1 MKLWILKD
9 EDVLP
14 TTGWED
20 AFIIAVN
27 REKASTAFSNVP
39 KIWSRLKNFNLEE
52 VYEDLFIIGLA
63 VYSVDKRV
71 SRREFADC
79 WTRELEVCI
88 PVIQYEIWEKTESK
102 WNQLLSFLTGD
113 HWVITFRKTNQVWK
127 SCLCKRR
134 SYTDISKNDCVSLFS
149 GGLDSY
155 CGAIRL
161 LDEGKSPCLIG
172 HNEYPK
178 LRYKQEEFCN
188 TFKTI
193 YPLQHPM
200 FISFTAGARMPRKMS
215 GEGLEGVENTSR
227 GRSLL
232 FLCTAVS
239 IAGAMGE
246 KIPVYIPENGFI
258 GLNVAL
264 TNNRL
269 GSCSTR
275 TTHPAFLN
283 ALRDLLGEVGIY
295 NPIENFFAFMTKRE
309 IVRLVKDSDAFLAHY
324 METISCSHP
333 CQPRYARIGSREY
346 PKNCGFCYPDIIRKS
361 SLLDMPEDGNYRYD
375 ITPSQFLEQYGEY
388 EISADLR
395 AIVSSIYRYKHSN
408 ESDIRRLVWRTGK
421 LKTDDILKYIRVYK
435 EGMSDLKE
443 WIDRDHNMGR
453 YFD

>member
-1 MKLWILKD
+1 
-9 EDVLP
+9 
-14 TTGWED
+14 
-20 AFIIAVN
+20 
-27 REKASTAFSNVP
+27 
-39 KIWSRLKNFNLEE
+39 
-52 VYEDLFIIGLA
+52 
-63 VYSVDKRV
+63 
-71 SRREFADC
+71 
-79 WTRELEVCI
+79 
-88 PVIQYEIWEKTESK
+88 
-102 WNQLLSFLTGD
+102 
-113 HWVITFRKTNQVWK
+113 
-127 SCLCKRR
+127 
-134 SYTDISKNDCVSLFS
+134 
-149 GGLDSY
+149 
-155 CGAIRL
+155 
-161 LDEGKSPCLIG
+161 
-172 HNEYPK
+172 
-178 LRYKQEEFCN
+178 
-188 TFKTI
+188 
-193 YPLQHPM
+193 M

-453 YFD
+453 YFE